1 MTAEKLYNGIYCM
14 DCMELLAQIPDGYV
28 SMILTVPP
36 YGISYRNNFT
46 KRKHRVLAGD
56 EGIDYERFARES
68 YRILKED
75 SHARRGGVRSTI
87 PRCWRTGKK
96 RALSA
101 AREGS
106 PERSIRQGSMPAG
119 SGRNTQR
126 RLTIPSGRNSMVS
139 TILP

>member
-28 SMILTVPP
+28 SMILTDPP

-75 SHARRGGVRSTI
+75 SPCIFFYPVRLLPLSLWMLT
-87 PRCWRTGKK
+87 PGRVLHKKTAWWWRK
-96 RALSA
+96 
-101 AREGS
+101 
-106 PERSIRQGSMPAG
+106 
-119 SGRNTQR
+119 GR
-126 RLTIPSGRNSMVS
+126 
-139 TILP
+139 